1 MACSGSDG
9 VFVNALVLLRGKII
23 PAEVEVEGER
33 FERHGPFDL
42 SLELG
47 HLTLRSGGQGES
59 LHDAWQSSSLCL
71 SGETGNLVVREGE
84 RIDLKQIETVACGA
98 DDVFGGGEHFD
109 FPAGFGEEEFHEA
122 LPEGR

>member
-1 MACSGSDG
+1 MVGPGYPEIMGGLD
-9 VFVNALVLLRGKII
+9 LL
-23 PAEVEVEGER
+23 
-33 FERHGPFDL
+33 
-42 SLELG
+42 
-47 HLTLRSGGQGES
+47 
-59 LHDAWQSSSLCL
+59 
-71 SGETGNLVVREGE
+71 GNLVVREGE